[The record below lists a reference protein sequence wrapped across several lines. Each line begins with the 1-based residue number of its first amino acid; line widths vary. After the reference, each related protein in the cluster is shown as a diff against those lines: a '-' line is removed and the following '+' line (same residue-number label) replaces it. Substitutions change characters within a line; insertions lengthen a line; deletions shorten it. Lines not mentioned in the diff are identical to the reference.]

1 MKKTIIPVLI
11 ISVLL
16 ISGCSENTSETA
28 KNKDATEPPK
38 ATVIQ
43 EISTPTPAPEETQE
57 PAETQEPEKKPKKKK
72 ASNASINDIKKYM
85 VKNNA
90 VSGKYTKMAADIIGA
105 VNGFKYS
112 DSSVEIYEYDIK
124 SKVYK
129 DLVKSKKVYL
139 DGMEDYPI
147 DVISI
152 NGKFVLL
159 GEPSKDAIK
168 IFDAFK

>member
-57 PAETQEPEKKPKKKK
+57 PAETQEPDQK
-72 ASNASINDIKKYM
+72 
-85 VKNNA
+85 
-90 VSGKYTKMAADIIGA
+90 
-105 VNGFKYS
+105 
-112 DSSVEIYEYDIK
+112 SV
-124 SKVYK
+124 V
-129 DLVKSKKVYL
+129 
-139 DGMEDYPI
+139 
-147 DVISI
+147 
-152 NGKFVLL
+152 
-159 GEPSKDAIK
+159 
-168 IFDAFK
+168 

>member
-16 ISGCSENTSETA
+16 ISGCSESTSETA

-38 ATVIQ
+38 ATIAQ
-43 EISTPTPAPEETQE
+43 EISTPAPEETQE

-72 ASNASINDIKKYM
+72 APMGSE
-85 VKNNA
+85 
-90 VSGKYTKMAADIIGA
+90 IIGA

-159 GEPSKDAIK
+159 GEPSEDAIK